1 MKERITEILSAQ
13 KGHIGFY
20 YRNLTTGEE
29 ISYCGDAPF
38 LAASVIKL
46 PIYMCI
52 EKWAKEGRV
61 SLSETVKVR
70 EADKVPICGALTLFD
85 GEPEVSI
92 ATLCRLMI
100 SLSDNTAT
108 NLLIRRFGIDA
119 FREEF
124 QKLGLKGTRL
134 NRLLFDGKAAEAG
147 IENTIV
153 PSEMGMLLTQ
163 VAKGSFVDEAVS
175 ESIKDT
181 LLLQQIN
188 HKICGI
194 IGDCVQVAH
203 KTGEYEN
210 LSNDVGIVYA
220 KQPFV
225 ICFAGYDT
233 DVPVFEDVIRHISY
247 DVFTEC
253 NM

>member
-203 KTGEYEN
+203 KTGEDEN

-225 ICFAGYDT
+225 
-233 DVPVFEDVIRHISY
+233 
-247 DVFTEC
+247 
-253 NM
+253 M

>member
-1 MKERITEILSAQ
+1 MKENITERLSKQ

-20 YRNLTTGEE
+20 YRNLVTGEE
-29 ISYCGDAPF
+29 ISYHSDEEF
-38 LAASVIKL
+38 RAASVIKL
-46 PIYMCI
+46 PVYMCI
-52 EKWAKEGRV
+52 EKWSKEGRA

-70 EADKVPICGALTLFD
+70 EEDKVPVCGALTLFD

-100 SLSDNTAT
+100 SISDNTAT

-124 QKLGLKGTRL
+124 QRLGLKGTKL
-134 NRLLFDGKAAEAG
+134 SRLLFDAKASAAG

-153 PSEMGMLLTQ
+153 PSEIGMLLGQ
-163 VAKGSFVDEAVS
+163 VAEGSFVDEEVS
-175 ESIKDT
+175 ERIRDT

-194 IGDCVQVAH
+194 IGDGAQVAH
-203 KTGEYEN
+203 KTGEDEN

-233 DVPVFEDVIRHISY
+233 DVAQFEDAIRHISY
-247 DVFTEC
+247 DIFTIC
-253 NM
+253 NE

>member
-1 MKERITEILSAQ
+1 MKERITEMLSAQ

-20 YRNLTTGEE
+20 YRNIVTGEE
-29 ISYCGDAPF
+29 ISYHSGEEF
-38 LAASVIKL
+38 RAASVIKL

-52 EKWAKEGRV
+52 EKWAKEGRA

-70 EADKVPICGALTLFD
+70 EEDKVPICGALTLFD

-100 SLSDNTAT
+100 SISDNTAT

-124 QKLGLKGTRL
+124 QRLGLKGTKL
-134 NRLLFDGKAAEAG
+134 NRRLYDSEASRAG
-147 IENTIV
+147 IENSIV
-153 PSEMGMLLTQ
+153 PSEIGMLLTQ
-163 VAKGSFVDEAVS
+163 IAEGSFVDEEVS
-175 ESIKDT
+175 ERIKDT

-194 IGDCVQVAH
+194 IGDGAQVAH
-203 KTGEYEN
+203 KTGEETN
-210 LSNDVGIVYA
+210 VSNDVGIVYA

-225 ICFAGYDT
+225 ICFAGHDT
-233 DVPVFEDVIRHISY
+233 DVPSFEDAIRHISY
-247 DVFTEC
+247 DVFTVC